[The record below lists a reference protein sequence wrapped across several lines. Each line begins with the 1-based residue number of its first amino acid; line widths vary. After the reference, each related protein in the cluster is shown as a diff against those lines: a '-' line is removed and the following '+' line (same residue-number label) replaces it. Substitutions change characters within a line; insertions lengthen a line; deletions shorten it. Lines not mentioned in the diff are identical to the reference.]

1 MSQAYD
7 DVRCFHSRNTLDG
20 AICACVTDRSL
31 ARANSLS
38 IVRAYMWIIKEFLSC
53 TERWI
58 MKKNCSFLVVN
69 KM

>member
-7 DVRCFHSRNTLDG
+7 DVRCFHSRNTLDE

-31 ARANSLS
+31 GRIVCLS
-38 IVRAYMWIIKEFLSC
+38 FEHIWIIKEFLSC